1 MRAYEYS
8 NHPVARLFSF
18 LQHVTLPVPIRPAA
32 IVSGLT
38 EDDVRLALR
47 DSPDYVVDGESI
59 RSRTPYEK
67 ALMDMRQRLGEEM
80 TVMEACW
87 LYRELHCAFYVAAGK
102 LVNTF
107 MEEQQ
112 HEKAV

>member
-1 MRAYEYS
+1 MLTYEYS

-18 LQHVTLPVPIRPAA
+18 LQHVTLPVPVRPAA

-87 LYRELHCAFYVAAGK
+87 LYRELAGK

-112 HEKAV
+112 HEEAV